1 MTLTNRYHIGYD
13 IEDFSKILTLVSELL
28 FTKFCNKAGNVCF
41 NICSQEFCKVIM
53 KQYGPGYDL
62 KTTSADEDLTQRTE

>member
-1 MTLTNRYHIGYD
+1 MITNKYHIKYN
-13 IEDFSKILTLVSELL
+13 IEDFSEIFSLVSELL
-28 FTKFCNKAGNVCF
+28 FTKVCNKVGNVCL

-62 KTTSADEDLTQRTE
+62 KTTSTDEGLTQRTE

>member
-1 MTLTNRYHIGYD
+1 M
-13 IEDFSKILTLVSELL
+13 
-28 FTKFCNKAGNVCF
+28 GNVCL

-62 KTTSADEDLTQRTE
+62 KTTSADEGLT